1 MSGAAAGGVLAG
13 RLAVVTGASEG
24 IGFAIAE
31 RFVAEGADV
40 VVMGRSQ
47 AKLDAAVARLGP
59 RATAVAGD
67 ASSPDDLARLA
78 DAVRATGRGVDV
90 LVPNAGGGPAE
101 HPLPEMTPEAF
112 DAVAGL
118 TFRGAYFTVQRM
130 LPVLNDGAS
139 IVLIGSISGA
149 NGDAGHA
156 VYNASKAAVRSLART
171 FTNDL
176 RHRGIRVNAVS
187 PGPTE
192 SVGFGDYVTGGD
204 PSRGD
209 EVRRAIAAQVP
220 IGRIGE
226 PREVAAA
233 VLFLASDESSFVAG
247 AELVVDGGMSQV

>member
-1 MSGAAAGGVLAG
+1 MSAPGGGALAG
-13 RLAVVTGASEG
+13 RLAVVTGASQG
-24 IGFAIAE
+24 IGFAVAE

-47 AKLDAAVARLGP
+47 AKLDAALARLGP
-59 RATAVAGD
+59 RATAVQGD
-67 ASSPDDLARLA
+67 ASSLDDLGRLA

-118 TFRGAYFTVQRM
+118 TLRGAYFTVQRM

-171 FTNDL
+171 FTSDL
-176 RHRGIRVNAVS
+176 AHRGIRVNVVS

-192 SVGFGDYVTGGD
+192 SAGFGDYVTGGD

-209 EVRRAIAAQVP
+209 EVRRAIAAEVP
-220 IGRIGE
+220 VGRIGE

-233 VLFLASDESSFVAG
+233 VLFLASDEASFVAG

>member
-1 MSGAAAGGVLAG
+1 MSGRLAG

-24 IGFAIAE
+24 IGFAVAE

-40 VVMGRSQ
+40 VIMGRS
-47 AKLDAAVARLGP
+47 ADKLERALERLGP
-59 RATAVAGD
+59 RASGVRGD
-67 ASSPDDLARLA
+67 ASSIDDIDRLA
-78 DAVRATGRGVDV
+78 AELRARGRRVDV
-90 LVPNAGGGPAE
+90 LVPNAGGGGSEA
-101 HPLPEMTPEAF
+101 PLPEMTAEMF

-118 TFRGAYFTVQRM
+118 TYRGAYFTVAR
-130 LPVLNDGAS
+130 LVPLLNDGATV
-139 IVLIGSISGA
+139 VLVGSIAGA

-176 RHRGIRVNAVS
+176 RHRGIRVNVVS

-192 SVGFGDYVTGGD
+192 SAGFGDYISGGD
-204 PSRGD
+204 PARAD
-209 EVRRAIAAQVP
+209 EIRRSIAAAVP
-220 IGRIGE
+220 VGRIGE

>member
-1 MSGAAAGGVLAG
+1 MSGALDGK
-13 RLAVVTGASEG
+13 LAVVTGASEG

-40 VVMGRSQ
+40 VVLGRSQ
-47 AKLDAAVARLGP
+47 AKLDAAVARLGA
-59 RATAVAGD
+59 RASAVQGD

-90 LVPNAGGGPAE
+90 LVPNAGGGGIE

-130 LPVLNDGAS
+130 LPVLSDGATV
-139 IVLIGSISGA
+139 VLVGSIAGA

-192 SVGFGDYVTGGD
+192 SVGFGDYISGGD
-204 PSRGD
+204 PTRAD
-209 EVRRAIAAQVP
+209 EIRREIAAAVP
-220 IGRIGE
+220 VGRIGR
-226 PREVAAA
+226 PSEVAAA
-233 VLFLASDESSFVAG
+233 VLFLASAESSFVAG
-247 AELVVDGGMSQV
+247 VELVVDGGMSQV

>member
-1 MSGAAAGGVLAG
+1 MSGALDGK
-13 RLAVVTGASEG
+13 LAVVTGASEG

-40 VVMGRSQ
+40 VLMGRSQ
-47 AKLDAAVARLGP
+47 AKLDAAVARLG
-59 RATAVAGD
+59 RAARAVQGD

-78 DAVRATGRGVDV
+78 DDVRAHGRGVDV
-90 LVPNAGGGPAE
+90 LVPNAGGGGTE
-101 HPLPEMTPEAF
+101 HPLPDMTPEAF

-130 LPVLNDGAS
+130 LPVLNDGAT
-139 IVLIGSISGA
+139 IVLVGSIAGA

-171 FTNDL
+171 FTSDL

-192 SVGFGDYVTGGD
+192 SVGFGDYISGGD
-204 PSRGD
+204 ATRAD
-209 EVRRAIAAQVP
+209 EIRREIAAAVP
-220 IGRIGE
+220 VGRIGD

-233 VLFLASDESSFVAG
+233 VLFLASAESSFVAG
-247 AELVVDGGMSQV
+247 VELVVDGGMSQV